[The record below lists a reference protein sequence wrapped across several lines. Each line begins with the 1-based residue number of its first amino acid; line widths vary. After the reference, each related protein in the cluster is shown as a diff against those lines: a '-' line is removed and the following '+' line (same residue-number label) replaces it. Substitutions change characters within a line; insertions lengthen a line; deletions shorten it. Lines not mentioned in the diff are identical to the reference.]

1 MEFRVENPQGMHVF
15 KQMGEIA
22 VELRIES
29 GARYYTRV
37 HRSTAHPT

>member
-22 VELRIES
+22 VELRMES
-29 GARYYTRV
+29 GARYYTIDIYTGMF
-37 HRSTAHPT
+37 S